1 MGIGV
6 EQVGGVPQ
14 EVVADPGGAD
24 QFVAVAA
31 GGGFDE
37 VGVKDGQALEVV
49 ASGAFDTADVF
60 ARPGVEPVGQVLGE
74 QRAERHAGQHQAEL
88 GGAPGREDRTPAGLS
103 RW

>member
-1 MGIGV
+1 M
-6 EQVGGVPQ
+6 
-14 EVVADPGGAD
+14 ADPGGAA

-31 GGGFDE
+31 GDGFDE

-49 ASGAFDTADVF
+49 ASGVAFDTTDVF
-60 ARPGVEPVGQVLGE
+60 ARPGVEPVGQLLGE
-74 QRAERHAGQHQAEL
+74 QRAEQHAGQHQAEL